1 MFSWCL
7 ICWMNPFPVRSSGAA
22 AQRTCQREVI
32 EGHAV
37 LHLVPLQL
45 LLVQRRQR
53 SRQIFHRG
61 RRRVW
66 RYEQTQVQM
75 FVQVLNV
82 IINIMN
88 ETKRHSANSQWGAAA
103 GAAPPSALL
112 PRLHQQLVHQSVSD
126 RLLRQPLSTGR
137 RHLRRTGDNNVFIKS
152 HLQKRLFLMCVH
164 HNNDESIN
172 NWSGGGGEP
181 GGGRG
186 SAGRYLRSV
195 PWRRPL
201 PEQQLRRLL
210 WRAAEGQ
217 DLLQV
222 THTHTDGM

>member
-1 MFSWCL
+1 MSCWIKVVTRRAFYFLAETSFQKTNRWNKNCWKMFSWCL
-7 ICWMNPFPVRSSGAA
+7 ICWMNLFPVRSSGAA

-137 RHLRRTGDNNVFIKS
+137 RHLRRTGDNNVFITKTTFS
-152 HLQKRLFLMCVH
+152 NVCPSQ
-164 HNNDESIN
+164 
-172 NWSGGGGEP
+172 
-181 GGGRG
+181 
-186 SAGRYLRSV
+186 
-195 PWRRPL
+195 
-201 PEQQLRRLL
+201 
-210 WRAAEGQ
+210 
-217 DLLQV
+217 
-222 THTHTDGM
+222 

>member
-1 MFSWCL
+1 MSCWIKVVTRRAFYFLAETSFQKTNRWNKTCWMMFSWCL

-82 IINIMN
+82 IIDIMN
-88 ETKRHSANSQWGAAA
+88 ETESHSANSQWGAAA

-137 RHLRRTGDNNVFIKS
+137 RHQRRTGNNNVFITKTTFS
-152 HLQKRLFLMCVH
+152 NVCPSQ
-164 HNNDESIN
+164 
-172 NWSGGGGEP
+172 
-181 GGGRG
+181 
-186 SAGRYLRSV
+186 
-195 PWRRPL
+195 
-201 PEQQLRRLL
+201 
-210 WRAAEGQ
+210 
-217 DLLQV
+217 
-222 THTHTDGM
+222 

>member
-1 MFSWCL
+1 MSCWIKVVTRRAFYFLAETSFQKTNRWNKTCWKMFSWCL

-66 RYEQTQVQM
+66 RYEQMQVQM

-137 RHLRRTGDNNVFIKS
+137 RHLRRTGDNNVFITKTTFS
-152 HLQKRLFLMCVH
+152 NVCPSQ
-164 HNNDESIN
+164 
-172 NWSGGGGEP
+172 
-181 GGGRG
+181 
-186 SAGRYLRSV
+186 
-195 PWRRPL
+195 
-201 PEQQLRRLL
+201 
-210 WRAAEGQ
+210 
-217 DLLQV
+217 
-222 THTHTDGM
+222 

>member
-1 MFSWCL
+1 MSCWIKVVTRRAFYFLAETSFQKTNRWNKTCWKMFSWCL
-7 ICWMNPFPVRSSGAA
+7 ICWMNLFPVRSSGAA

-82 IINIMN
+82 IIDIMN
-88 ETKRHSANSQWGAAA
+88 ETESHSANSQWGAAA

-137 RHLRRTGDNNVFIKS
+137 RHLRRTGDNNVFITKTTFS
-152 HLQKRLFLMCVH
+152 NVCPSQ
-164 HNNDESIN
+164 
-172 NWSGGGGEP
+172 
-181 GGGRG
+181 
-186 SAGRYLRSV
+186 
-195 PWRRPL
+195 
-201 PEQQLRRLL
+201 
-210 WRAAEGQ
+210 
-217 DLLQV
+217 
-222 THTHTDGM
+222 

>member
-1 MFSWCL
+1 MSCWIKVVTRRAFYFLAETSFQKTNRWNKTCWKMFSWCL
-7 ICWMNPFPVRSSGAA
+7 ICWMNLFPVRSSGAA

-82 IINIMN
+82 IIWHYEWDKTSFCQQPMRCCSRSSATLCPPTATTSTTRPSERIRPPTSPAAVHRTPTPSPDRWQQRLYK
-88 ETKRHSANSQWGAAA
+88 ESSTKTTFSNVCPSQ
-103 GAAPPSALL
+103 
-112 PRLHQQLVHQSVSD
+112 
-126 RLLRQPLSTGR
+126 
-137 RHLRRTGDNNVFIKS
+137 
-152 HLQKRLFLMCVH
+152 
-164 HNNDESIN
+164 
-172 NWSGGGGEP
+172 
-181 GGGRG
+181 
-186 SAGRYLRSV
+186 
-195 PWRRPL
+195 
-201 PEQQLRRLL
+201 
-210 WRAAEGQ
+210 
-217 DLLQV
+217 
-222 THTHTDGM
+222 

>member
-1 MFSWCL
+1 MSCWIKVVTRRAFYFLAETSFQKTNRWNKTCWKMFSWCL

-137 RHLRRTGDNNVFIKS
+137 RHLRRTGDNNVFITKTTFS
-152 HLQKRLFLMCVH
+152 NVCPSQ
-164 HNNDESIN
+164 
-172 NWSGGGGEP
+172 
-181 GGGRG
+181 
-186 SAGRYLRSV
+186 
-195 PWRRPL
+195 
-201 PEQQLRRLL
+201 
-210 WRAAEGQ
+210 
-217 DLLQV
+217 
-222 THTHTDGM
+222 

>member
-1 MFSWCL
+1 MSCWFKVVTRRAFYFLAETSFQKTNRWNKTCWMMFSWCL

-82 IINIMN
+82 IIDIMN
-88 ETKRHSANSQWGAAA
+88 ETESHFVNSQWGAAA

-137 RHLRRTGDNNVFIKS
+137 RHQRRTGDNNVFITKTTFS
-152 HLQKRLFLMCVH
+152 NVCPSQ
-164 HNNDESIN
+164 
-172 NWSGGGGEP
+172 
-181 GGGRG
+181 
-186 SAGRYLRSV
+186 
-195 PWRRPL
+195 
-201 PEQQLRRLL
+201 
-210 WRAAEGQ
+210 
-217 DLLQV
+217 
-222 THTHTDGM
+222 